1 MSDSQLDQCQAGM
14 YDLLA
19 ALKPNAVALVDAFD
33 FPDAVLDSDL
43 GRWDGNVY
51 EAIMEYAKSSKLN
64 ESEVHPGF
72 FKYQKPFVDSLNGKG
87 DNLTARL

>member
-1 MSDSQLDQCQAGM
+1 MSDSQIEQCQAGV

-51 EAIMEYAKSSKLN
+51 EAIMEYAKSSRLN
-64 ESEVHPGF
+64 ESEVCL
-72 FKYQKPFVDSLNGKG
+72 Y
-87 DNLTARL
+87 